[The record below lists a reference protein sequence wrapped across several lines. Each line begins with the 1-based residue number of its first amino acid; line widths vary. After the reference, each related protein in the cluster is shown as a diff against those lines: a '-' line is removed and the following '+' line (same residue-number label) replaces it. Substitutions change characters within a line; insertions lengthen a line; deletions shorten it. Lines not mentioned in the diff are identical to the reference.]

1 MAKEIDIFQIDAF
14 TKNAFQGNPAGV
26 VYSDNLNENEKQLIA
41 KEMNLSETAFISAS
55 KTADYR
61 LQWFTPTKE
70 VDLCG
75 HATIASLHY
84 LFENGMISNNQ
95 NISFE
100 TRSGIINCS
109 IMNRK
114 YFMQIPTP
122 QLDEFDGCKE
132 EILNALGIARVD
144 VSDLPFILLDNGY
157 LFISVNTLDALWKI
171 KPDFNAL
178 NELSETKKEFFDVA
192 VFTNETI
199 EKESSAHL
207 RFFAPYHGIYEDPV
221 TGSACGPLLLVLIKL
236 GLINNYIDDSVI
248 VFEQGDFLNRKGR
261 VGVKF
266 NFSKN
271 ELTIS
276 GNAVTV
282 MRGKLNL

>member
-1 MAKEIDIFQIDAF
+1 M
-14 TKNAFQGNPAGV
+14 
-26 VYSDNLNENEKQLIA
+26 
-41 KEMNLSETAFISAS
+41 
-55 KTADYR
+55 
-61 LQWFTPTKE
+61 
-70 VDLCG
+70 
-75 HATIASLHY
+75 
-84 LFENGMISNNQ
+84 
-95 NISFE
+95 
-100 TRSGIINCS
+100 
-109 IMNRK
+109 
-114 YFMQIPTP
+114 
-122 QLDEFDGCKE
+122 
-132 EILNALGIARVD
+132 GIARVD

-157 LFISVNTLDALWKI
+157 LFISVNTLNALWKI

>member
-14 TKNAFQGNPAGV
+14 TKNVFQGNPAGV

-84 LFENGMISNNQ
+84 LFENGMISNSQ

-100 TRSGIINCS
+100 TRSGRINCS
-109 IMNRK
+109 ITNLK